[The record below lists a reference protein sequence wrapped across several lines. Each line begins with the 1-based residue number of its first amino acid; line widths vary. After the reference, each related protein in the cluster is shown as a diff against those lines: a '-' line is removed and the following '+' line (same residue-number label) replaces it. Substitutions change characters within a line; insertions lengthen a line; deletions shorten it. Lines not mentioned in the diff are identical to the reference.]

1 MDKREISAI
10 LARLTRA
17 VENLSSS
24 DFEKLFDENYSLEI
38 KLIRRRPKEDD
49 PVNNDLDLSIVL
61 KKLDGFSSRDEAH
74 SFFAEN
80 FPSRK
85 ALELVARKLDIW
97 TTKNDKA
104 EAIREK
110 IIESTVGA
118 RIRSQA
124 IQGNN

>member
-1 MDKREISAI
+1 MKKIELSST
-10 LARLTRA
+10 LSRLMRA
-17 VENLSSS
+17 VENLSDS

-38 KLIRRRPKEDD
+38 KIIRRRLKEDNES
-49 PVNNDLDLSIVL
+49 NNDLDLPKIL
-61 KKLDGFSSRDEAH
+61 QKLDSFSSRDEAH

-80 FPSRK
+80 FSSRK
-85 ALELVARKLDIW
+85 ALELLARKLDIL

-104 EAIREK
+104 EIIREK

-124 IQGNN
+124 IQGNS